1 MILNNHVLCK
11 QPGRYMGW
19 PSIAL
24 APNGDLLVVFSGD
37 RDAHVS
43 NDGNVQM
50 IRSRD
55 DGRTWS
61 AAETV
66 FDTGIDDRDSGI
78 LVTARGTVLVS
89 WFTGPYD
96 GPWQGHWVIRSTD
109 NGHTWESPVRT
120 AVTTPHGPIQLG
132 DGRLL
137 FMGQRPHCSH
147 VPPGSDNLAPGE
159 SPYTVAVEE
168 SRDDG
173 CTWHP
178 IAVFSIPPHERMLSY
193 DEPHLLERD
202 DGTLIAMFR
211 DCNGHHH
218 MRQSESTDGGLTW
231 SSARTTSIRGLPP
244 HLLRL
249 SDSRMLLSY
258 AKRWPPYGVYACVS
272 YDGGATWDVAHEFR
286 LSDAPDDDLG
296 YPASVQLADGSI
308 WTVYYQVDQP
318 IEKPCIM
325 GTHWRLE
332 P

>member
-1 MILNNHVLCK
+1 MKILHNRVLCK

-24 APNGDLLVVFSGD
+24 ASNGDLLVVFSGD

-43 NDGNVQM
+43 NDGKVQM

-78 LVTARGTVLVS
+78 LVTALGTVLVS
-89 WFTGPYD
+89 WFTGPY
-96 GPWQGHWVIRSTD
+96 GGSWQGHWTIRSTD
-109 NGHTWESPVRT
+109 NGHTWETPVET
-120 AVTTPHGPIQLG
+120 AVSTPHGPIRLS

-137 FMGQRPHCSH
+137 FIGQQPHCSH
-147 VPPGSDNLAPGE
+147 VPPGSDDLTPGE
-159 SPYTVAVEE
+159 SPYKVAVAE

-173 CTWHP
+173 RTWQP
-178 IAVFSIPPHERMLSY
+178 ITVFPVPPRERMLSY
-193 DEPHLLERD
+193 DEPHLVERE
-202 DGTLIAMFR
+202 DGTLLAMFR
-211 DCNGHHH
+211 DCHGEHFL
-218 MRQSESTDGGLTW
+218 RQSESTDGGRTW
-231 SSARTTSIRGLPP
+231 TAAQITPIRGLPP

-249 SDSRMLLSY
+249 SDGRLLLSY
-258 AKRWPPYGVYACVS
+258 AKRWPSYGVYACIS
-272 YDGGATWDVAHEFR
+272 DDGGITWNPDREYR
-286 LSDAPDDDLG
+286 LSHAPDDDLG

-318 IEKPCIM
+318 GEKPCIM
-325 GTHWRLE
+325 GTHWHL
-332 P
+332 